1 MSVGINRVHTG
12 GGPLR
17 DGAGEAP
24 GSGRQGTVP
33 IPLRPHHLVAQ
44 DADLSRRLRRF
55 ESDWG
60 YDSRSRSERRTWAC
74 LPGGIGRR
82 GALKRRCPSGREG
95 SSPSG
100 GTGLQWCAENGK
112 QASSGERS
120 PAVIHGACWGTVT
133 EKPLAGS
140 NPVTA
145 EGSRACGAVG
155 SAPPWHGGGQ
165 GFDPPQVH
173 SKHWTWHCNYA
184 SVGEMRVPT
193 LASVSELDS
202 STAQAIDLGWR
213 EVSKASA
220 YLKGRDV
227 LADRAGGPEAL
238 LADPALQELQDAVR
252 NLRLGDCAYGVES
265 SVRWAYLASLTPQ
278 VLSVEQYDALTRG
291 WRAGGN

>member
-1 MSVGINRVHTG
+1 MVSVGINRVHTG

-17 DGAGEAP
+17 GGAEEAP
-24 GSGRQGTVP
+24 GGGRQSTVP
-33 IPLRPHHLVAQ
+33 IPLRPHHLEAQ
-44 DADLSRRLRRF
+44 DADLSRRSRRF

-82 GALKRRCPSGREG
+82 GALKRHCPSGREG

-173 SKHWTWHCNYA
+173 H
-184 SVGEMRVPT
+184 
-193 LASVSELDS
+193 
-202 STAQAIDLGWR
+202 R
-213 EVSKASA
+213 EQESPPHEVVRAVVMQSAGTPSASA
-220 YLKGRDV
+220 LGHGMEVRSVHGSSERMERGEAPLSPLRDM
-227 LADRAGGPEAL
+227 A
-238 LADPALQELQDAVR
+238 
-252 NLRLGDCAYGVES
+252 
-265 SVRWAYLASLTPQ
+265 Q
-278 VLSVEQYDALTRG
+278 VGSAHARG
-291 WRAGGN
+291 A